1 MKIHDTFDPLDLAL
15 HSADP
20 RRNVDERIPSPAR
33 QPDID
38 ILILTAVQDELD
50 AVLAL
55 ADAWRESHDA
65 EGYRLFLREF
75 QTEKGQPF
83 TVGAAWIGEMGKQSA
98 AIRGKQ
104 LLDELRPSC
113 LAMCGVCAGFGKE
126 VSLGDII
133 VADQI
138 WAAGEGKRVVEPGKP
153 ELFYHAPRTFDL
165 ESKWKM
171 DAAFLARE
179 FDISDLQAKRPPSR
193 IAQLRWILHT
203 LYRHESEGTPA
214 PMAHPDRATVCPS
227 WTELCRQ
234 AQARELI
241 VRKGTTLALTEKG
254 RDAVEADFVDYPD
267 GLPKERELR
276 VHIGAI
282 ATVTA
287 VEKDA
292 EIFERLRRQV
302 RNTLGLEMEGAAIGE
317 LAQRFEKRA
326 ILVKAVQDFA
336 DTTKD
341 DAFRAFACE
350 AAARFLLTFL
360 KKHWDSEKNVTLRE
374 RRPDRR
380 DVDRERDDPYLG
392 RIEQITALHHPTA
405 TLTRRAAE
413 APFSGLIEVEVDHG
427 GFYDKHLVA
436 ALDKSISSE
445 LIGHYVTHIEK
456 PFRNQ
461 NPYLRSTIVHQGE
474 PASKELRED
483 TFQRRNIKLTTFR
496 EYQGLFD
503 LTPYLQWQTARLE
516 SSHVYPP
523 NIYVDPP
530 ATYEVSGSLERHR
543 VENALRF
550 LWDLLASP
558 DQRRFALVLGEFGAG
573 KTFLLRELCR
583 RMVVEKHPVWPVL
596 VEMDKL
602 EKRHDLPTLLAAHFA
617 QADVPG
623 FNYKAFQ
630 YMLDQGRI
638 ALLFDGFDELADRVT
653 YDSVN
658 AHFDTVLSAARGG
671 QAKVVLSSRRQH
683 FLSEAQVKLELAR
696 RAELV
701 QGFHMVL
708 LLRFEELQ
716 IRQYLQN
723 VLGNVEAARE
733 RYALIDDIKDLL
745 GLSHNPRMLGF
756 IVGIPEASLREAKR
770 QQGTITAAGLYD
782 LLVTQ
787 WLDGEYDRERRRST
801 LTGISRKALGQG
813 MTALAS
819 SMWKKRVQSVDVKE
833 IREVLGDTMRQL
845 GEPALDPEVVAHL
858 FASGSLLVRD
868 ADARFSFVHRSVME
882 WLVARE
888 AARELVENADPV
900 ALDVDEMSPLMA
912 DFFASMAGPAKA
924 VAWARGKLFGAEK
937 GLAAKNATL
946 VLQRLGES
954 FERVDFAG
962 QDLRGKDFSGADWR
976 NADLRGT
983 NLEGATLVFTN
994 LSGANLEGARLVR
1007 ANLTDANLESAR
1019 IGRAD
1024 FSYSRLWRA
1033 NLTNCSG
1040 WETAKLFRTNLAGAT
1055 IPPNWDTIAT
1065 DPFGA
1070 PSRNLRVEPAQAIV
1084 DAASTCVAFDITGS
1098 LLAVGYADATVRI
1111 LDAISGELLRIC
1123 HGHTQTIHCVAFSP
1137 DGKSLASSSDDNT
1150 VRVWDVA
1157 TGREL
1162 HCLDEHSG
1170 VVWSIA
1176 WSPDGTILASGSSDR
1191 TILFWSMPTGDV
1203 LSTLAG
1209 HHHAVSCVAWSPD
1222 GRYLAS
1228 ASSDKTIRLWDVAKM
1243 LCVRVIKAHNNAVLA
1258 IAFSPDGLTLAS
1270 SSSDKTVSLWD
1281 VQSGKHVREL
1291 HGHMHGVYTL
1301 AFSPDGQT
1309 LASGDSAQTI
1319 RAWNVTTG
1327 RPRFSIYC
1335 QGLHVRKLAYSPD
1348 GRTIAATLGGTNI
1361 SLYDATTGQTQRIL
1375 KGKTHSVFQIAWSSD
1390 GRSVSYAAQDNLFR
1404 SWNVFEGRLKH
1415 SLNDERLLIL
1425 GAAFEP
1431 REAHVIYGTVNN
1443 TLECLDLATGRVL
1456 WNSSPHDATIG
1467 SVTLSPDG
1475 KSVASASSDNTIRI
1489 WNAATGQLLT
1499 TFPNLTSCMAFTA
1512 DSKSI
1517 MAGSVDTAIRVW
1529 NIESH
1534 RMKRYYLGHTN
1545 QVLALTHSPNGKHI
1559 AAASADGAIQ
1569 LATSSGQVGQSL
1581 VGHTGAIWS
1590 VAFHPQSHLLA
1601 SGSVDRTIRLWDTE
1615 SGRELRCLRGHLNAV
1630 WTVAFSPDG
1639 QMLASG
1645 SVDNTVRIWD
1655 VTSGRCLLIL
1665 MATPEGWV
1673 SFTPEGRYKFG
1684 GNLGGSFWHIAGLCR
1699 FEAGEIDAFL
1709 PHLRVADDVAM
1720 I

>member
-1 MKIHDTFDPLDLAL
+1 M
-15 HSADP
+15 
-20 RRNVDERIPSPAR
+20 DERIPFPEPP
-33 QPDID
+33 QNVDV
-38 ILILTAVQDELD
+38 LILTAVQDELD
-50 AVLAL
+50 AVLSTVE
-55 ADAWRESHDA
+55 AWRESRDA
-65 EGYRLFLREF
+65 EGYRLYTREF
-75 QTEKGQPF
+75 HTEKGHPF
-83 TVGAAWIGEMGKQSA
+83 TICAAWIGEMGKQSA

-113 LAMCGVCAGFGKE
+113 LAMCGVCAGYSKE

-138 WAAGEGKRVVEPGKP
+138 WAVGEGKRVAEAGKP
-153 ELFYHAPRTFDL
+153 DVFYHAPHIFDL
-165 ESKWKM
+165 KAQWKM

-179 FDISDLQAKRPPSR
+179 FDTTDLNAKKPPSQ
-193 IAQLRWILHT
+193 ANQMRWILHT
-203 LYRHESEGTPA
+203 LYRHESEGSPA
-214 PMAHPDRATVCPS
+214 PMAHPDRAKVCPS

-234 AQARELI
+234 AQAREFI
-241 VRKGTTLALTEKG
+241 VRKGTTLVLTEKG

-267 GLPKERELR
+267 GLPKERDLR

-287 VEKDA
+287 VEKDV
-292 EIFERLRRQV
+292 EIFNRLRIDV
-302 RNTLGLEMEGAAIGE
+302 RNTIGLEMEGAAIGE
-317 LAQRFEKRA
+317 LARRFDKRA

-341 DAFRAFACE
+341 DAFRDFACE
-350 AAARFLLTFL
+350 AAARFLLAFL
-360 KKHWDSEKNVTLRE
+360 TKHWEPEKNPAIRE

-380 DVDRERDDPYLG
+380 EMERDDPYSS
-392 RIEQITALHHPTA
+392 RIEQITALHHPSA
-405 TLTRRAAE
+405 VLTRRATE

-436 ALDKSISSE
+436 ALDKSISHE
-445 LIGHYVTHIEK
+445 LIAHYVAHVER

-474 PASKELRED
+474 PASKELREE
-483 TFQRRNIKLTTFR
+483 TYQKRNIKLTTFR

-583 RMVVEKHPVWPVL
+583 RMVVDKHPVWPVL

-630 YMLDQGRI
+630 YLLEQGRI

-801 LTGISRKALGQG
+801 LTGISRRALGQG

-833 IREVLGDTMRQL
+833 IREVLGDTMRHL

-868 ADARFSFVHRSVME
+868 ADASFSFVHRSVME

-888 AARELVENADPV
+888 AARELVEDADPV
-900 ALDVDEMSPLMA
+900 ALDVEEISPLMA
-912 DFFASMAGPAKA
+912 DFFSSMASPARA

-937 GLAAKNATL
+937 GLALKNATL
-946 VLQRLGES
+946 ILQRLGES

-1007 ANLTDANLESAR
+1007 ANLTDANLEGAR
-1019 IGRAD
+1019 IGRTD
-1024 FSYSRLWRA
+1024 FRYSRLWRA
-1033 NLTNCSG
+1033 NLTNCLG
-1040 WETAKLFRTNLAGAT
+1040 WETARLFRTNLAGAT
-1055 IPPNWDTIAT
+1055 LPKHWDVAAI

-1070 PSRNLRVEPAQAIV
+1070 PASNLRVEQAHAIV
-1084 DAASTCVAFDITGS
+1084 DAASTCVAFDVTGS
-1098 LLAVGYADATVRI
+1098 LVAVGHADATVRI

-1123 HGHTQTIHCVAFSP
+1123 SGHTQTIHCVTFSP
-1137 DGKSLASSSDDNT
+1137 DGKTLASSSDDTT
-1150 VRVWDVA
+1150 VRIWDVG
-1157 TGREL
+1157 TGKEIRSLE
-1162 HCLDEHSG
+1162 EHSG
-1170 VVWSIA
+1170 VVWSVA

-1191 TILFWSMPTGDV
+1191 TIRFWSMPTGEA
-1203 LSTLAG
+1203 TAILAG
-1209 HHHAVSCVAWSPD
+1209 HHHAVTCVAWSPD
-1222 GRYLAS
+1222 GKYLAS
-1228 ASSDKTIRLWDVAKM
+1228 ASGDKTIRFWDVAKRLCVRVLKGHNNAVLAVAFAPDGAMMASSSTDKTIRLWDVA
-1243 LCVRVIKAHNNAVLA
+1243 
-1258 IAFSPDGLTLAS
+1258 
-1270 SSSDKTVSLWD
+1270 
-1281 VQSGKHVREL
+1281 SGKELREL
-1291 HGHMHGVYTL
+1291 TGHMLGVYAL

-1309 LASGDSAQTI
+1309 LVSGDSAQTI
-1319 RAWNVTTG
+1319 RGWKIATG
-1327 RPRFSIYC
+1327 RPQFSIHC
-1335 QGLHVRKLAYSPD
+1335 QGQHVRKLAYSPD
-1348 GRTIAATLGGTNI
+1348 GRTIVATASGTNI
-1361 SLYDATTGQTQRIL
+1361 SFYDAATGQTKRVL
-1375 KGKTHSVFQIAWSSD
+1375 KGKTHSVFQLAWSMD
-1390 GRSVSYAAQDNLFR
+1390 GQSISYAAQDNLFR
-1404 SWNVFEGRLKH
+1404 SWNVREGRLKH
-1415 SLNDERLLIL
+1415 GLNDERLLIL
-1425 GAAFEP
+1425 GAAFDS
-1431 REAHVIYGTVNN
+1431 HGTDVVYGTVNN
-1443 TLECLDLATGRVL
+1443 TLERLDLATGRVIWTSL
-1456 WNSSPHDATIG
+1456 PHEATVG
-1467 SVTLSPDG
+1467 SVALSPDG
-1475 KSVASASSDNTIRI
+1475 KFVASASSDNTVRI
-1489 WNAATGQLLT
+1489 WDAASGSSICG
-1499 TFPNLTSCMAFTA
+1499 FSNLTSCIAFTA

-1517 MAGSVDTAIRVW
+1517 IAGSVDTAVRVW
-1529 NIESH
+1529 NIETH
-1534 RMKRYYLGHTN
+1534 RMKRQYLGHTN
-1545 QVLALTHSPNGKHI
+1545 QILALAHSPNGKHL
-1559 AAASADGAIQ
+1559 ASASAEGAIQ
-1569 LATSSGQVGQSL
+1569 LSTIMGQVGQTL
-1581 VGHTGAIWS
+1581 VGHTSAVWS
-1590 VAFHPQSHLLA
+1590 VAFHPQSQIMA
-1601 SGSVDRTIRLWDTE
+1601 SGSIDRTIRLWDVE
-1615 SGRELRCLRGHLNAV
+1615 SGRELKCLRGHLNAV
-1630 WTVAFSPDG
+1630 WSVAFSPDG
-1639 QMLASG
+1639 RFLASG
-1645 SVDNTVRIWD
+1645 SMDNTVRIWD
-1655 VTSGRCLLIL
+1655 VPTGRCLLIL

-1684 GNLGGSFWHIAGLCR
+1684 GNLGGAFWHIAGLCR

-1709 PHLRVADDVAM
+1709 PHLRAANDAPM